1 MESRSISRRKHFVL
15 VHGLCH
21 GAWCWYKLI
30 PLLRKFGHKVT
41 ALDLGGC
48 GIHPKNVEE
57 ISSFFDY
64 TKPLLDF
71 MDSLPQEE
79 RVVLVSHSFSGL
91 CISLAMQNFP
101 QKISVAVFIS
111 AYMPKFN
118 DPPANLILEF
128 FKRSEAKSFMDCK
141 FTFNGGVGN
150 LPKSVTLGPDYIAS
164 IMYQQ
169 CQIEDIELAKMLMR
183 PSGLFVEEM
192 SKEFLLSEE
201 KYGSVR
207 RVYVVCE
214 GDQVMEEEFQSF
226 LINNSPPQQV
236 KSIKEAGH
244 MVMLSKAQEICVCLQ
259 EIAEDYR

>member
-48 GIHPKNVEE
+48 GIHPKNIEE

-118 DPPANLILEF
+118 DPPANLILEVIYF
-128 FKRSEAKSFMDCK
+128 IK
-141 FTFNGGVGN
+141 
-150 LPKSVTLGPDYIAS
+150 
-164 IMYQQ
+164 IMYKLFKLNFPNFDANFGFLYNSSSSGAKQNHSW
-169 CQIEDIELAKMLMR
+169 IVNLHLMEALA
-183 PSGLFVEEM
+183 
-192 SKEFLLSEE
+192 
-201 KYGSVR
+201 
-207 RVYVVCE
+207 
-214 GDQVMEEEFQSF
+214 
-226 LINNSPPQQV
+226 
-236 KSIKEAGH
+236 
-244 MVMLSKAQEICVCLQ
+244 ICLNP
-259 EIAEDYR
+259 

>member
-1 MESRSISRRKHFVL
+1 MNINIPSKRRTYIYIYIHFNE
-15 VHGLCH
+15 
-21 GAWCWYKLI
+21 
-30 PLLRKFGHKVT
+30 
-41 ALDLGGC
+41 D
-48 GIHPKNVEE
+48 IH
-57 ISSFFDY
+57 F
-64 TKPLLDF
+64 
-71 MDSLPQEE
+71 
-79 RVVLVSHSFSGL
+79 
-91 CISLAMQNFP
+91 CIIQ
-101 QKISVAVFIS
+101 
-111 AYMPKFN
+111 
-118 DPPANLILEF
+118 
-128 FKRSEAKSFMDCK
+128 
-141 FTFNGGVGN
+141 
-150 LPKSVTLGPDYIAS
+150 
-164 IMYQQ
+164 
-169 CQIEDIELAKMLMR
+169 DIELAKMLMR